1 MSSNEQQPAQQTIV
15 MNSSFIGRVEE
26 FIPGS
31 YWKHYVEKVEMFF
44 EVNSVAEDKK
54 VPTILTL
61 MGNKMYALLRNI
73 VSPGRPRELSFVDI
87 VDNLAKH
94 LDPKPIVIAER
105 FKFHKAEQ
113 QESESIRDFLARL
126 KKLAETC
133 EFGGYREE
141 AIRDRFVCGLKE
153 RTIQRNLLAV
163 ADLTLQSAVEKAC
176 AAELTEKET
185 IALHEGGVEE
195 ANKVRVTFP
204 ECFRCGKV
212 NHSSDTCFFRNSKCH
227 GCQKVGHIVKKCP
240 VKVQNPES
248 GKAMWKP
255 KARSGKKKKKQQKVC
270 FVEEDLTVKQSANGS
285 DWPMF
290 IVSDSRGKCKEFIV
304 PVTIDGKTV
313 GMELD
318 TGASVTIIPE
328 SVWTDVPASKPVE
341 RTDIKLR
348 SYSGHEISV
357 IGEAKVQVAYR
368 DQKAVLSV
376 VITGSDGPV
385 LIGRDWLSVLK
396 LDWGQVKRISLE
408 PVDKLDQLRTKYSSL
423 FDIW

>member
-1 MSSNEQQPAQQTIV
+1 MSSDEQQLEPAQQTIV
-15 MNSSFIGRVEE
+15 VNSSFIGQVEE

-31 YWKHYVEKVEMFF
+31 DWKHYVERVEMFF

-73 VSPGRPRELSFVDI
+73 VSPRRPRDLSFEEI

-153 RTIQRNLLAV
+153 RTIQRKLLAV

-185 IALHEGGVEE
+185 IALHGGGVEE

-204 ECFRCGKV
+204 ECFRCGKN

-227 GCQKVGHIVKKCP
+227 GCKKVGHIVKKCP
-240 VKVQNPES
+240 VKVGRWE
-248 GKAMWKP
+248 GHVEAKVEV
-255 KARSGKKKKKQQKVC
+255 RGKKKKQQKVC
-270 FVEEDLTVKQSANGS
+270 FVEELTVKQSANGN
-285 DWPMF
+285 DWP
-290 IVSDSRGKCKEFIV
+290 ILTVSDSRGKRKELIV
-304 PVTIDGKTV
+304 PVTINGKIV
-313 GMELD
+313 DMELYTRD
-318 TGASVTIIPE
+318 SVAIIPK
-328 SVWTDVPASKPVE
+328 SVWTDDLASKTVE
-341 RTDIKLR
+341 HTDIKLR
-348 SYSGHEISV
+348 SYSRHEISV
-357 IGEAKVQVAYR
+357 IGGAKVQIAS
-368 DQKAVLSV
+368 A
-376 VITGSDGPV
+376 
-385 LIGRDWLSVLK
+385 
-396 LDWGQVKRISLE
+396 
-408 PVDKLDQLRTKYSSL
+408 
-423 FDIW
+423 

>member
-1 MSSNEQQPAQQTIV
+1 MSSDEQQPAQQTV
-15 MNSSFIGRVEE
+15 VVNSSFTGQVEE

-31 YWKHYVEKVEMFF
+31 DWKHYVERVEMFF
-44 EVNSVAEDKK
+44 EVNSVAEDRK

-73 VSPGRPRELSFVDI
+73 VSPRRPRDLSFEEI

-153 RTIQRNLLAV
+153 RTIQRKLLAV

-185 IALHEGGVEE
+185 IALHGVGVEE
-195 ANKVRVTFP
+195 ADKVRVTFP
-204 ECFRCGKV
+204 ECFRCGKN

-227 GCQKVGHIVKKCP
+227 GCKKFGHIVKKWKSFQCP
-240 VKVQNPES
+240 QP
-248 GKAMWKP
+248 
-255 KARSGKKKKKQQKVC
+255 
-270 FVEEDLTVKQSANGS
+270 
-285 DWPMF
+285 
-290 IVSDSRGKCKEFIV
+290 V
-304 PVTIDGKTV
+304 PVPQ
-313 GMELD
+313 LQ
-318 TGASVTIIPE
+318 
-328 SVWTDVPASKPVE
+328 
-341 RTDIKLR
+341 L
-348 SYSGHEISV
+348 Y
-357 IGEAKVQVAYR
+357 
-368 DQKAVLSV
+368 V
-376 VITGSDGPV
+376 VCSQYMDC
-385 LIGRDWLSVLK
+385 LK
-396 LDWGQVKRISLE
+396 
-408 PVDKLDQLRTKYSSL
+408 
-423 FDIW
+423 